1 MMTNLVLQLLHPP
14 FLKLKSR
21 FDNVALTFNQ
31 LNILPDAIACDRK
44 ISPVSLT
51 AFYIDGKKM

>member
-1 MMTNLVLQLLHPP
+1 MMTNFVLQLQYPL
-14 FLKLKSR
+14 FLMLKRR

-51 AFYIDGKKM
+51 AFYIDG